1 MSSFLGLTDAVVS
14 DWNKRAGDQTIGGKK
29 EKKKYWYTKHIAV
42 DANEIVTLRAEW
54 FVLENILLWRTWYI
68 RSGNLIYARIRIAR
82 AKVEW

>member
-1 MSSFLGLTDAVVS
+1 MLSFP
-14 DWNKRAGDQTIGGKK
+14 IGINAQANYRGKK
-29 EKKKYWYTKHIAV
+29 GEKKYWYTKHIAV

>member
-1 MSSFLGLTDAVVS
+1 MLSFP
-14 DWNKRAGDQTIGGKK
+14 IGINAQATNYRGKK
-29 EKKKYWYTKHIAV
+29 GEKKYWYTKHIAV